1 MKYLRDIWTSR
12 YFWTHL
18 ARAEIRARFRNSRLG
33 ILWALLQPLLLTLL
47 MAFIFGAVFQ
57 VPMAEFAPYV
67 FSGLLVWE
75 FVCGAVMTGCSS
87 FVAASPYICQR
98 RLPLAIY
105 PLKNVLS
112 TCTVFIIGMM
122 GLLLWIAVVKPHN
135 LGLPLLNLVLVLPLY
150 VGIAWALAI
159 SAAVI
164 NTKYRDFQY
173 VVGLLLQALWYVSP
187 VFLEERLFRS
197 AKVEWLLAYN
207 PVAHLLNL
215 VRAPVLGGTW
225 PTPENYLYTLG
236 LLAAAWAAAVHL
248 IRRQEPQL
256 IFYL

>member
-1 MKYLRDIWTSR
+1 MRYLRDIWASR

-47 MAFIFGAVFQ
+47 MAFFFGAVFQ
-57 VPMAEFAPYV
+57 VPMAEFAPFV
-67 FSGLLVWE
+67 FSGLLIWE
-75 FVCGAVMTGCSS
+75 FVCGSVLVGCTS

-112 TCTVFIIGMM
+112 TCTVFSIGML
-122 GLLLWIAVVKPHN
+122 GLLLWISVVKPQN
-135 LGLPLLNLVLVLPLY
+135 LGPPLLSLLLALPLY
-150 VGIAWALAI
+150 LAIAWALAI
-159 SAAVI
+159 IAAVI
-164 NTKYRDFQY
+164 NTKFRDFQY
-173 VVGLLLQALWYVSP
+173 LVGLLLQSLWYVSP
-187 VFLEERLFRS
+187 VFLEEKLFRG
-197 AKVEWLLAYN
+197 AKVEWLLTYN

-215 VRAPVLGGTW
+215 VRAPVLRGTL
-225 PTPENYLYTLG
+225 PEPANFLYTLG
-236 LLAAAWAAAVHL
+236 LLLAVWALAAHL
-248 IRRQEPQL
+248 IRHHEPRL